1 MEPGEELLRSRIG
14 FLCGKAVNLLEREAD
29 ILKGGEVGEKIV
41 GLEDDAELLAM
52 GTEAGFIGR
61 NEGPID
67 SDFTG
72 VRQFESGEEAQES
85 RLSTARGADER

>member
-1 MEPGEELLRSRIG
+1 M
-14 FLCGKAVNLLEREAD
+14 NLLEREAD
-29 ILKGGEVGEKIV
+29 VLKGSEVGEKIV

-61 NEGPID
+61 NEVPID
-67 SDFTG
+67 SDLTG

-85 RLSTARGADER
+85 RFSTARGAY